1 MRLKK
6 GEDDDK
12 TRVGVGMFKH
22 HPRSHIGGEVEV
34 EVKEEVEDVEEKDKT
49 RSRSW
54 NVQAPPP
61 RSLS

>member
-1 MRLKK
+1 MECSSITPALIL
-6 GEDDDK
+6 E
-12 TRVGVGMFKH
+12 
-22 HPRSHIGGEVEV
+22 EEV